1 MIRVWSDNLGAGLLD
16 RHGTRGAAFAYDL
29 SAHQGRAV
37 SLTMPVR
44 LASWNQEWGIH
55 PIFEMNLPE
64 GFLREKLAWASPRP
78 PVPSTTSICWQWS
91 DDRRSAA
98 CATPRPTPTWTRRCQ
113 SSRWTRSC
121 GTGAT
126 VTFSAT

>member
-16 RHGTRGAAFAYDL
+16 RHGTRGAAFAYDP
-29 SAHQGRAV
+29 SAHEGRAV

-44 LASWNQEWGIH
+44 LASWNHGWGIH

-64 GFLREKLAWASPRP
+64 GFLREKLRLSFAKATGTFDDIDLL
-78 PVPSTTSICWQWS
+78 VWS

-98 CATPRPTPTWTRRCQ
+98 CATPHPTLTWTRRCR
-113 SSRWTRSC
+113 SSR
-121 GTGAT
+121 
-126 VTFSAT
+126 